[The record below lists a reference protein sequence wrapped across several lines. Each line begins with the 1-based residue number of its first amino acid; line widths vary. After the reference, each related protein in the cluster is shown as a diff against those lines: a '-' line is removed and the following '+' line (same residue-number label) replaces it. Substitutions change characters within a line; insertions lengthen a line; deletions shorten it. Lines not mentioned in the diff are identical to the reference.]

1 VDSLYQYC
9 VEHCS
14 LSEMCLIRKTFLDVV
29 LLPYSALIGL
39 PVDVPDLCVRGS
51 GFDPSR
57 STDIL
62 TQRVSMETY
71 EGYTCVCKKLRM
83 RK

>member
-14 LSEMCLIRKTFLDVV
+14 LSEVCLIQKTFLDVV
-29 LLPYSALIGL
+29 LLPSSALIGL
-39 PVDVPDLCVRGS
+39 PVDVPVHV
-51 GFDPSR
+51 
-57 STDIL
+57 
-62 TQRVSMETY
+62 QRVSMETY